1 MLSTR
6 NTLGIQRNTQAQ
18 KRMKKGMPGK
28 QQPQTTAILI
38 TDKISFTEKKKS
50 QQREQGH
57 FIDKRVIH
65 QEDILIINIHKYTLI
80 EN

>member
-38 TDKISFTEKKKS
+38 TDKIGFTEKKNLS
-50 QQREQGH
+50 REN
-57 FIDKRVIH
+57 R
-65 QEDILIINIHKYTLI
+65 DISLIKG
-80 EN
+80 